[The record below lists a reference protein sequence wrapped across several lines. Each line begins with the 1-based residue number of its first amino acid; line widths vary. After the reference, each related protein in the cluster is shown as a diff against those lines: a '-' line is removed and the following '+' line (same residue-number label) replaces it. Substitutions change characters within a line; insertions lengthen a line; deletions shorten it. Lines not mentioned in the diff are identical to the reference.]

1 MGTGGRDASAL
12 RQAKRDGRGSAAWR
26 VKGASR
32 RERQRQRSGVRSKGE
47 PASPS
52 PSCILSSSPR
62 GSSVLHRA
70 DGRRLWLGFKAQL
83 SVRLAC
89 PESRHG
95 PARAPPALPLAA
107 ACVPRPPPPAAAGGP
122 APPGSAAP
130 TCRAPAAR
138 RRQLPPPRAKG
149 ASGAG
154 RGGAGGAGAGTG
166 PGPAGPPPRQ
176 SPLSARPAGA
186 ATPPAPSRLHPL
198 QRLVRGSAAGPG
210 GGGGRLFAFVA
221 APESRNPAPL
231 GRPEAGPRAPRRFG
245 RALVFYGPRADRC
258 ACRSAFPWRRPV
270 LRRQTVKLHF
280 RAEGER
286 GEAGRVVLVCGR
298 KRDTLRHPAAP
309 REDTMP
315 CRVGEEVGGG
325 FALEL
330 PPHLEFPQGKEMYA
344 WFYNPAPALLNFST

>member
-1 MGTGGRDASAL
+1 MSRPPRLRAASFLLLRGVAPSSTGPTDEGSGSGLKPSSQCGWPAPRAGTD
-12 RQAKRDGRGSAAWR
+12 
-26 VKGASR
+26 
-32 RERQRQRSGVRSKGE
+32 
-47 PASPS
+47 
-52 PSCILSSSPR
+52 PR
-62 GSSVLHRA
+62 GHP
-70 DGRRLWLGFKAQL
+70 RL
-83 SVRLAC
+83 C
-89 PESRHG
+89 PSL
-95 PARAPPALPLAA
+95 PPVFP
-107 ACVPRPPPPAAAGGP
+107 VPRPPRLREARPRRAAPRLPAGRPLRAGGSFLLR
-122 APPGSAAP
+122 GQ
-130 TCRAPAAR
+130 RA
-138 RRQLPPPRAKG
+138 LP
-149 ASGAG
+149 G

-286 GEAGRVVLVCGR
+286 G
-298 KRDTLRHPAAP
+298 KRGA
-309 REDTMP
+309 
-315 CRVGEEVGGG
+315 
-325 FALEL
+325 
-330 PPHLEFPQGKEMYA
+330 
-344 WFYNPAPALLNFST
+344 